1 MKGRAQWRAKS
12 LTLLLGILTSLVLL
26 TPLGENLDNLI
37 YDFFFSLRGIRDSP
51 HNIVVVAIDESSFDE
66 VSDQW
71 PWPRSLHAEMLNE
84 VFKAGAKTVAFDI
97 LFAESSPEDE
107 VFGKAIEKH
116 KNVISVFEINFIKDQ
131 HTGFD
136 QKSII
141 KPRSLINA
149 SNNTL
154 KLGLDKIKTET
165 DGIIRRFYPSLE
177 GELSLSLKA
186 SQNYIEEQEG
196 NLDSIDPLEDANG
209 RWINFLG
216 PARTIK
222 TISYYQ
228 ALNPKEYLPND
239 YLKDALIFVGFAT
252 SSGIISGARETDHYP
267 TSFSLWGAGYLP
279 GVEIHAQAASG
290 FLSGIS
296 INRVATSSVFILGV
310 FLAVFLG
317 YLIISMK
324 LIWGTILFSL
334 SSFILLFFT
343 FYLFV
348 ESYFYISPLF
358 LIAPLFFVFFVNPFL
373 KYLNS
378 LKQRRFLHDAFSTY
392 LAPQVVKQIIQDPAR
407 LSLGGEEQEATI
419 FFLDLV
425 GFTAM
430 SESLT
435 PKELLEVVN
444 RTLGSFS
451 EIILKN
457 EGMIDKFIGDCIM
470 AAWSLPLPQTDHAI
484 KAVTA
489 ALEMQEMLPRL
500 QEQEKHNTGST
511 FSFRI
516 GISTGP
522 VIAGN
527 VGGGKRFNYTALGND
542 VNLAAR
548 LESLNKQYGTQ
559 VIISESTADLLG
571 EGAVI
576 RKLDKVRVVGQKK
589 AVTIYEVCGSK
600 ERVNALKLESIE
612 LYLQGLELY
621 FMKEFS
627 SALTCF
633 KKVLELMPED
643 KPASILINRCNDC
656 IKTKP
661 HEDWDGVYSLID
673 K

>member
-1 MKGRAQWRAKS
+1 VKGRAQWRAKS
-12 LTLLLGILTSLVLL
+12 LTLLLGVLSSLVLL
-26 TPLGENLDNLI
+26 TPLGENIDNLI
-37 YDFFFSLRGIRDSP
+37 YDFFFSLRGIRESP
-51 HNIVVVAIDESSFDE
+51 HNIVIVAIDESSFDE
-66 VSDQW
+66 ISDQW
-71 PWPRSLHAEMLNE
+71 PWPRSIHAKMLDE
-84 VFKAGAKTVAFDI
+84 VFEAGAKTVAFDV

-107 VFGKAIEKH
+107 GFGKVIEKH
-116 KNVISVFEINFIKDQ
+116 KNVISVYDINVIKDQ
-131 HTGFD
+131 HTGFE
-136 QKSII
+136 QNSII
-141 KPRSLINA
+141 KPRSLIEA
-149 SNNTL
+149 SNHNL
-154 KLGLDKIKTET
+154 KLGLTKIKTET
-165 DGIIRRFYPSLE
+165 DGIIRRFYPIL
-177 GELSLSLKA
+177 GGQPSLSLKA
-186 SQNYIEEQEG
+186 SQIYIHAQQG
-196 NLDSIDPLEDANG
+196 NLDAIDSFEEDNS

-228 ALNPKEYLPND
+228 ALNPKEYLPQD

-252 SSGIISGARETDHYP
+252 ASGIISGARETDHYP

-296 INRVATSSVFILGV
+296 INRVATTSVLILGV
-310 FLAVFLG
+310 FLAVFFG

-324 LIWGTILFSL
+324 LVWGTILFAFTSL
-334 SSFILLFFT
+334 LLLFFA

-358 LIAPLFFVFFVNPFL
+358 LIAPLFCVFFVNPFL
-373 KYLNS
+373 KYLHS

-392 LAPQVVKQIIQDPAR
+392 LAPQVVTQIIQDPTR

-470 AAWSLPLPQTDHAI
+470 AAWSLPLPQLEHAT
-484 KAVTA
+484 KAVEA
-489 ALEMQEMLPRL
+489 ALEMQERLPRL
-500 QEQEKHNTGST
+500 QAQEQENIGKT

-559 VIISESTADLLG
+559 VIISESTARLIG
-571 EGAVI
+571 ETVVL
-576 RKLDKVRVVGQKK
+576 RKLDKVRVVGQQK
-589 AVTIYEVCGSK
+589 AVTIYEVCGRK
-600 ERVNALKLESIE
+600 ESISSLKLEAIKIYS
-612 LYLQGLELY
+612 QGLEFY
-621 FMKEFS
+621 FKKEFP
-627 SALTCF
+627 SAIECF
-633 KKVLELMPED
+633 TGVLEIIPDDQPSLLLLQRCREY
-643 KPASILINRCNDC
+643 INNEPDG
-656 IKTKP
+656 
-661 HEDWDGVYSLID
+661 DWDGAYSLFD